1 MTDQVLKP
9 VLNGSGSSFEDTGGS
24 THRLA
29 FDGKSAPESGAKLPV
44 SDTPVRNL
52 AQLAQE
58 MNVASRNLGR
68 ELRFQVDLK
77 LGYAVIEVL
86 DRETGEV
93 IRQIPPEEAALA
105 FGRDGSA
112 NLRILDA
119 VV

>member
-1 MTDQVLKP
+1 MSNQSLRP
-9 VLNGSGSSFEDTGGS
+9 VFIGSGFSLEDTRSSGHHVS
-24 THRLA
+24 L
-29 FDGKSAPESGAKLPV
+29 DGKSAPDSGALLPV
-44 SDTPVRNL
+44 TDDSKRNL
-52 AQLAQE
+52 KQVAQE

-93 IRQIPPEEAALA
+93 IRQIPPDEAALA

-112 NLRILDA
+112 NLRIFDA

>member
-1 MTDQVLKP
+1 MSDQSLRP
-9 VLNGSGSSFEDTGGS
+9 VFTGSGSSFEDTRAS
-24 THRLA
+24 AHRA
-29 FDGKSAPESGAKLPV
+29 SRDGNSAPESGAILPV
-44 SDTPVRNL
+44 KDGSKRNL

-58 MNVASRNLGR
+58 MNVASRSLGR

-93 IRQIPPEEAALA
+93 IRQIPPDEAALA